1 MNDSPRFCFADA
13 NDGSISHLNLILAV
27 QECRTSFLHQITL
40 LSPVMK
46 HGEILYGGDVDDVD
60 DVDVRFL
67 GASGAQVR
75 LT

>member
-1 MNDSPRFCFADA
+1 
-13 NDGSISHLNLILAV
+13 
-27 QECRTSFLHQITL
+27 
-40 LSPVMK
+40 MK